1 MSTIKN
7 TYDNVESIPEGLES
21 IYTKQDDGSFKVT
34 VEGQVDKGRVDEFR
48 DNNIN
53 LRKEIEGFE
62 AGKIEQE
69 NSMNELKA
77 QLDAV
82 TDKFSGIDLD
92 EWNSLQAERKANA
105 EKELIEKGDVDALI
119 NSRVDEV
126 IAAKQKELAT
136 QKSSYDAQVAS
147 LQDDLLNYDGQ
158 LNTMLVDN
166 ELTKIAADAGVRS
179 SAMEDVLSRG
189 RAVFRVEDG
198 QAVAFNEAGRQM
210 YLDDAVTPL
219 NINSWV
225 EGLTKSAP
233 HLFESSVG
241 AGTPQPTS
249 APVKTDASVNTHD
262 SILAGLAALDK

>member
-1 MSTIKN
+1 MADIQDYK
-7 TYDNVESIPEGLES
+7 ESNL
-21 IYTKQDDGSFKVT
+21 
-34 VEGQVDKGRVDEFR
+34 
-48 DNNIN
+48 N

-62 AGKIEQE
+62 AKQLDGE
-69 NSMNELKA
+69 NTINELKA
-77 QLDAV
+77 KLDAV

-92 EWNSLQAERKANA
+92 EWNSLQKERKYNAER
-105 EKELIEKGDVDALI
+105 ELIEKGDVDTLI

-136 QKSSYDAQVAS
+136 QKSTYDAQVAS
-147 LQDDLLNYDGQ
+147 LQEDLLSYDGQ

-189 RAVFRVEDG
+189 RSVFRVEDG
-198 QAVAFNEAGRQM
+198 QAVAFNEQGRQM

-219 NINSWV
+219 NINAWV

-233 HLFESSVG
+233 HLFESSIG

-249 APVKTDASVNTHD
+249 APVPTEAPSNAHD
-262 SILAGLAALDK
+262 SILAGLASLS